1 MNSQRMS
8 ESDVA
13 RLARLTGVSIDE
25 IRKGLA
31 MGLHPVLTPRST
43 SGGGAEA
50 REQEEKPA

>member
-1 MNSQRMS
+1 MS